1 MTRVDDVMLMAYVDG
16 EVDAATARQIEH
28 AIGADPSLAARAKMF
43 RESAAML
50 RGAFAESL
58 HEEVPERLVAALK
71 PLAGS
76 PGQDNVVKLEARRP
90 SRRIV
95 GWAMAASVA
104 ALVLGSGGTYW
115 YVTGSSTPPSNV
127 QLASAERWLDHVSGF
142 YDVYNAEL
150 KKDDRLLVDFKA
162 DDIPELANWFSARL
176 NRPLS
181 VPDLSA
187 QGFRPQG
194 GRLLIING
202 KPAAQFLYRSEAGEV
217 VGLAIASDS
226 GGYQPARTA
235 QRHNVNIV
243 HWRNAGY
250 AYAFMGSIELP
261 RLEKLADKA
270 WRDLGKT

>member
-28 AIGADPSLAARAKMF
+28 AIGADPGLAARAKMF

-50 RGAFAESL
+50 RGAYAESL

-71 PLAGS
+71 PLAGN
-76 PGQDNVVKLEARRP
+76 DNVVKLDARRTTGK
-90 SRRIV
+90 II
-95 GWAMAASVA
+95 GWAVAASLA
-104 ALVLGSGGTYW
+104 TLVVSGSGTYW
-115 YVTGSSTPPSNV
+115 YVGGSSVLPGNV
-127 QLASAERWLDHVSGF
+127 QLAAADRWLDHVSGF

-150 KKDDRLLVDFKA
+150 QKDDRLLVDFKA

-187 QGFRPQG
+187 QGFQPQG

-250 AYAFMGSIELP
+250 GYAFMGTIDLP

>member
-1 MTRVDDVMLMAYVDG
+1 M
-16 EVDAATARQIEH
+16 
-28 AIGADPSLAARAKMF
+28 
-43 RESAAML
+43 
-50 RGAFAESL
+50 
-58 HEEVPERLVAALK
+58 
-71 PLAGS
+71 
-76 PGQDNVVKLEARRP
+76 
-90 SRRIV
+90 RRIV

-104 ALVLGSGGTYW
+104 ALVIGSGSTYW
-115 YVTGSSTPPSNV
+115 YVTGNAVPPGNV
-127 QLASAERWLDHVSGF
+127 QLASADRWLDHVSGF

-187 QGFRPQG
+187 QGFQPQG

-226 GGYQPARTA
+226 GGYQSARTA

-250 AYAFMGSIELP
+250 GYAFMGTIDLP

>member
-28 AIGADPSLAARAKMF
+28 AIGADPNLSARAKMF
-43 RESAAML
+43 RESASVL

-58 HEEVPERLVAALK
+58 HEEVPDRLVAALK
-71 PLAGS
+71 PLAGK
-76 PGQDNVVKLEARRP
+76 GNVVPMSASRPVRR
-90 SRRIV
+90 V
-95 GWAMAASVA
+95 LGWAMAASVA
-104 ALVLGSGGTYW
+104 ALVIGSGSTYW
-115 YVTGSSTPPSNV
+115 YVSGHPPLSDGMQIV
-127 QLASAERWLDHVSGF
+127 SADRWLDHVSSF
-142 YDVYNAEL
+142 YDVYNTEM

-187 QGFRPQG
+187 QGFQPQG

-202 KPAAQFLYRSEAGEV
+202 KPAAQFLYRSEAGEL
-217 VGLAIASDS
+217 VGLAIASDP

-243 HWRNAGY
+243 HWRNNGY
-250 AYAFMGSIELP
+250 GYAFMGTIELP